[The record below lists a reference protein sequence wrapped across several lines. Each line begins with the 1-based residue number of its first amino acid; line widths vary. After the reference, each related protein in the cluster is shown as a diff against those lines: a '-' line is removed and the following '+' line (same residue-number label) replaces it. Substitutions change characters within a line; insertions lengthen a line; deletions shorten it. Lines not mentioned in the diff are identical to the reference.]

1 MGQLSPSLSIFSL
14 ATGTTGRGW
23 RGILL
28 SLFLSV
34 GTTAFFLAKRYDANI
49 NCQVRLVGGIIVIAL
64 SSNPDNIGLTIGAIV
79 LLNVGVIPLIV
90 STVGLIRLV

>member
-1 MGQLSPSLSIFSL
+1 
-14 ATGTTGRGW
+14 
-23 RGILL
+23 
-28 SLFLSV
+28 
-34 GTTAFFLAKRYDANI
+34 
-49 NCQVRLVGGIIVIAL
+49 VGGIIVIAL

>member
-1 MGQLSPSLSIFSL
+1 MFSP

-28 SLFLSV
+28 SFFLSV
-34 GTTAFFLAKRYDANI
+34 GTTAFFLANCEDDANA
-49 NCQVRLVGGIIVIAL
+49 NCQVRLAGGIIVIAL

-79 LLNVGVIPLIV
+79 LLNVGVIPLII